1 MCRSVVFPVNF
12 RAMRGFIF
20 RGKIADAQGRVSSSN
35 AHSLSLRRGTGSDL
49 LDTELGELG
58 LQLLELLGKFFLALS
73 PELTSL
79 DLGCRLKFISI
90 TNPQRLRKKSPIRKN
105 CAFNIPWWAA
115 SCRVVRVLST
125 MRIEDGPGQFGMFVV
140 GLGFFSVLVRSRCG
154 WAKRA
159 RDCG

>member
-1 MCRSVVFPVNF
+1 MDLLLALLLRLEGGLVLGESAAEGTGEAGSEVKRSVLLVLVEQTELG
-12 RAMRGFIF
+12 ALVGVDD
-20 RGKIADAQGRVSSSN
+20 GEN
-35 AHSLSLRRGTGSDL
+35 ASDRLANVVDSLSLRRGTGSDL

-105 CAFNIPWWAA
+105 CAFNIPWWAD
-115 SCRVVRVLST
+115 
-125 MRIEDGPGQFGMFVV
+125 ING
-140 GLGFFSVLVRSRCG
+140 
-154 WAKRA
+154 
-159 RDCG
+159 

>member
-1 MCRSVVFPVNF
+1 
-12 RAMRGFIF
+12 MRGFIF

-90 TNPQRLRKKSPIRKN
+90 TNPQRLRKKKPDSKELRIQHTMVGG
-105 CAFNIPWWAA
+105 FV
-115 SCRVVRVLST
+115 SCRTGIVDN
-125 MRIEDGPGQFGMFVV
+125 ED
-140 GLGFFSVLVRSRCG
+140 
-154 WAKRA
+154 
-159 RDCG
+159 

>member
-1 MCRSVVFPVNF
+1 MPHLGDFF
-12 RAMRGFIF
+12 FIF
-20 RGKIADAQGRVSSSN
+20 FEVELQMSKGRVSSSN

-58 LQLLELLGKFFLALS
+58 LQLLELLGKVFLALS

-79 DLGCRLKFISI
+79 DLGCRLTFISI
-90 TNPQRLRKKSPIRKN
+90 TNPQRLPKKPEFKN

-125 MRIEDGPGQFGMFVV
+125 VRIEDGPGQFGMFVV